1 VTQAKPEDVQLV
13 LVGGVPIYGSEKL
26 MGAFKTREEPVEV
39 CGAKMYLNSA
49 ALTNGSFADVVGRLK
64 DGLQAYGLELG
75 PLAECTK

>member
-1 VTQAKPEDVQLV
+1 
-13 LVGGVPIYGSEKL
+13 

-64 DGLQAYGLELG
+64 DDLQAYRLELG
-75 PLAECTK
+75 PLAECRK